1 MTNLFINGLSG
12 KMGSSLKQVISKTKG
27 ISIVSSLVDSD
38 VVIDFSRPEST
49 IEILSQC
56 EHNKLPIVIGTTGF
70 NKEQIEKIK
79 GASSNIPVLLSYNM
93 SMGIYNLKK
102 SIDAFLEQNNNEL
115 DCIILD
121 IHHKDKIDSPSG
133 TAIELKELIQ
143 NHSNSELI
151 RSISIESERTSDVF
165 GIHKIRFFNQDNDE
179 YFKHEALSRNIFS
192 EGAVYLAQSISD
204 KPAGMYS
211 LKDFFN

>member
-70 NKEQIEKIK
+70 NKEQIEK
-79 GASSNIPVLLSYNM
+79 G
-93 SMGIYNLKK
+93 
-102 SIDAFLEQNNNEL
+102 
-115 DCIILD
+115 
-121 IHHKDKIDSPSG
+121 KDKLRDS
-133 TAIELKELIQ
+133 TQKMDAANKQL
-143 NHSNSELI
+143 
-151 RSISIESERTSDVF
+151 
-165 GIHKIRFFNQDNDE
+165 
-179 YFKHEALSRNIFS
+179 
-192 EGAVYLAQSISD
+192 D
-204 KPAGMYS
+204 K
-211 LKDFFN
+211 LTF